1 MSYEAVFIKTEP
13 ELIIDDTA
21 YDVNENFRTLSPSND
36 YLKQIKG
43 DQKNLKGKPR
53 KQSRKQF
60 ICEICNKSF
69 DQKVIWTAVYLNML
83 LPVILRKTHRG

>member
-1 MSYEAVFIKTEP
+1 MSYEAVFIKIEP
-13 ELIIDDTA
+13 EFIIDDTA

-36 YLKQIKG
+36 CLKQIKG

-53 KQSRKQF
+53 KQF
-60 ICEICNKSF
+60 ICEICDKSF